1 VEERCVQY
9 ETVGAG
15 IAVPISSAGSWSRS
29 TIPVLLLVAEPA
41 AVYRPRHPEQTAFY
55 QLFDKHFDDYVYA
68 YEERFE
74 NKAGPLRTVVRPT
87 VESFLDCGRLYGGFA
102 RIRCPSCRSEHLLA
116 FSCQSR
122 NFCPSCQAKRS
133 LLFAEKLQEQIL
145 RPVPHRH
152 FTFSIPKVLRGL
164 FERERRLLS
173 LVSQTAYESIRKSF
187 QQLLHRKDVQPGV
200 VASLQTFG
208 SFAANFNPHCHGL
221 VTEGAFTPQGEFVPL
236 PTPATYRLADIEER
250 FRHLLLK
257 RLHCAE
263 RLSEA
268 FMNKL
273 LEWNPSGFS
282 VHADQ
287 LVFDDEPQRLE
298 NLALYLTRAP
308 IRLDTVTRSDDDRVV
323 VTTPSHPSSG
333 NTVLLLDPL
342 DWIHAICQQI
352 PDPGQHLTRYY
363 GAYAN
368 RNRKALS
375 QNALT
380 ACLPSC
386 TDTKIDK
393 GSTISTSS
401 RAHWARLIRKVFEVD
416 PLLCPKCGSEMK
428 ILAVLTNPKVVD
440 RIIRHLDKN
449 AVTPRSP
456 PPMST
461 PLDPT
466 LPSHDNL

>member
-1 VEERCVQY
+1 M
-9 ETVGAG
+9 A
-15 IAVPISSAGSWSRS
+15 
-29 TIPVLLLVAEPA
+29 
-41 AVYRPRHPEQTAFY
+41 
-55 QLFDKHFDDYVYA
+55 
-68 YEERFE
+68 
-74 NKAGPLRTVVRPT
+74 
-87 VESFLDCGRLYGGFA
+87 
-102 RIRCPSCRSEHLLA
+102 
-116 FSCQSR
+116 
-122 NFCPSCQAKRS
+122 
-133 LLFAEKLQEQIL
+133 
-145 RPVPHRH
+145 
-152 FTFSIPKVLRGL
+152 
-164 FERERRLLS
+164 
-173 LVSQTAYESIRKSF
+173 
-187 QQLLHRKDVQPGV
+187 
-200 VASLQTFG
+200 
-208 SFAANFNPHCHGL
+208 L